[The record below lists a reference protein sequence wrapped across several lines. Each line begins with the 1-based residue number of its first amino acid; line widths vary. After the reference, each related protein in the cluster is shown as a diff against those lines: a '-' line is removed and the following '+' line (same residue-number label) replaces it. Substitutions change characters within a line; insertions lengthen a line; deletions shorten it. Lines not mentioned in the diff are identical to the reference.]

1 MVFALIL
8 TLILTACSPKVASV
22 GQAASNSALTQGEAN
37 ALTGPTQLMVGTFKL
52 EDTANAVT
60 AQQAAELLPLW
71 KAYRSLSGDS
81 SSAAAELEAL
91 QKQIEQAMIAEQL
104 KAITEVKLTSQD
116 MMITMQNL
124 GLSMPEQVGVTSSS
138 DQASQGQQPP
148 AGDMPPADAG
158 GGGGPGGPGGGPGGP
173 SGADTG
179 LSPTQRQTQQAQ
191 RSSAGGGSS
200 PLLDALIKL
209 LESKEA

>member
-22 GQAASNSALTQGEAN
+22 GQAASNSTLTQGEAN

-60 AQQAAELLPLW
+60 TQQAAELLPLW

-91 QKQIEQAMIAEQL
+91 QKQIEQAMTAEQL
-104 KAITEVKLTSQD
+104 KAITEMKFTSQD
-116 MMITMQNL
+116 MMTTMQNL

-138 DQASQGQQPP
+138 DQASQGQHPP

-158 GGGGPGGPGGGPGGP
+158 GGGGPGGGPGGP